1 MRTNKKVTFALGVMS
16 AMTFM
21 GIVGS
26 TAGSLAWYAYY
37 TRTTTAFRGTSVR
50 SSEQLQVGLV
60 ANNGSD
66 FLLNIPDDKLEV
78 LDLTKESDKDGKT
91 IYWSNTG
98 AGLTAQ
104 TIAEYLKGSKFAT
117 NKLSP
122 VTSRDRA
129 LTDALTTLYRA
140 PQHGDANIDTEAA
153 SEHYVHIELAFR
165 IMNAN
170 GETVHGN
177 HVWITETL
185 AQASV
190 GENVEKAIRVYVE
203 DKSVESSSK
212 AAPHFLL
219 NPSSELEETG
229 TTKVAGLLDLNGKG
243 VYDTYFNGKEI
254 VYGDY
259 TMPGGSL
266 VYAATPYEVPANPD
280 DYVADNVNGVTDTSE
295 LSTFL
300 AKHAEGA
307 YLVDTSSFVA
317 KTAAYDTL
325 YTIKPNENP
334 STGRFDE
341 NSGQAV
347 TCTDSAND
355 IGYTDLT
362 IYLEGWDHVVIDK
375 IDGYQFNLGL
385 QFEINRS

>member
-1 MRTNKKVTFALGVMS
+1 MRSNKKVTLALGIMS
-16 AMTFM
+16 GMTFM
-21 GIVGS
+21 GIIGS
-26 TAGSLAWYAYY
+26 TAGTLAWYAYY

-60 ANNGSD
+60 ANTGSD
-66 FLLNIPDDKLEV
+66 YLLSIPDSKLAE
-78 LDLTKESDKDGKT
+78 LELTKESDKDGKT

-98 AGLTAQ
+98 AGLTAA
-104 TIAEYLKGSKFAT
+104 TIGEYLSGSKFAT

-122 VTSRDRA
+122 VTSRDRT
-129 LTDALTTLYRA
+129 LTDEISLYRA
-140 PQHGDANIDTEAA
+140 PQHGDAVLDTSAA
-153 SEHYVHIELAFR
+153 TENYVHIELAFR
-165 IMNAN
+165 IKDANMN
-170 GETVHGN
+170 TVHGN

-203 DKSVESSSK
+203 DKSTESASL
-212 AAPHFLL
+212 ATPFFLL
-219 NPSSELEETG
+219 NPSSELEGTG

-243 VYDTYFNGKEI
+243 VYDTFFDGKEI

-266 VYAATPYEVPANPD
+266 VYGGTPYVEPANPE

-300 AKHAEGA
+300 AKHRAGA

-317 KTAAYDTL
+317 KTATYDTL
-325 YTIKPNENP
+325 YTIKPSENM
-334 STGRFDE
+334 STGKYNED
-341 NSGQAV
+341 SGKAV

-355 IGYTDLT
+355 IGYANLT

-375 IDGYQFNLGL
+375 IDGYQFNLGI

>member
-1 MRTNKKVTFALGVMS
+1 MRSNKKVTLALGIMS

-26 TAGSLAWYAYY
+26 TAGTLAWYAYY

-50 SSEQLQVGLV
+50 SSDQLQIGLV
-60 ANNGSD
+60 ANTNSD
-66 FLLNIPDDKLEV
+66 YLLSIPDDKLALLE
-78 LDLTKESDKDGKT
+78 LSKETDKDGKI
-91 IYWSNTG
+91 IYWSTTG
-98 AGLTAQ
+98 AGLTAA
-104 TIAEYLKGSKFAT
+104 TIAEYLSGSKFAT

-122 VTSRDRA
+122 VTTRDRA
-129 LTDALTTLYRA
+129 LNDEITTLYRA
-140 PQHGDANIDTEAA
+140 PQHGDATLDKPA
-153 SEHYVHIELAFR
+153 SSERYVHIELAFR
-165 IMNAN
+165 IMDTN
-170 GETVHGN
+170 GDTVNGN

-203 DKSVESSSK
+203 DKSV
-212 AAPHFLL
+212 AAQSAATPYFLL

-229 TTKVAGLLDLNGKG
+229 ATKVAGLLDLNGKG
-243 VYDTYFNGKEI
+243 VYDTYFNGREI

-266 VYAATPYEVPANPD
+266 VYGPTPYVVPANPE

-300 AKHAEGA
+300 AKHADGA

-317 KTAAYDTL
+317 KTAVYDTL
-325 YTIKPNENP
+325 YTVKPSENVT
-334 STGRFDE
+334 TGRYNED
-341 NSGQAV
+341 SGKPV

-355 IGYTDLT
+355 IGYADLT

-375 IDGYQFNLGL
+375 IDGYQFNLGI